1 MLQIY
6 KNFALFPNKSR
17 KNFSKC
23 LSTRFYTDK
32 CMARDFT
39 KSHIQGLAM
48 NLDNVK
54 SKQKKNQWSFMI
66 TPLILEEQDRLNSN
80 GQ

>member
-54 SKQKKNQWSFMI
+54 SKQKKKSVEFYDNPTDFRR
-66 TPLILEEQDRLNSN
+66 T
-80 GQ
+80 GQIKQ